1 MKKLLI
7 LLFLLTSLLSTSCA
21 KDTTSTFEIAN
32 PQSTTT
38 VETTAIEALTEEE
51 QLLFD
56 ALIKMTTADFYE
68 PSKIRVLEI
77 GDYSDNSKYAKDDI
91 LYGPSTVVVR
101 LQGENRVGGTLNH
114 YYKVCII
121 GAEVSETMKD
131 YVENLKEYAQLQ
143 KILNGKDMSF
153 DLLNYE
159 GDPGDYEQQDDD
171 FKLSSTSSAFDVGDI
186 NRALKEYWKDM
197 GF

>member
-1 MKKLLI
+1 MKKTFT
-7 LLFLLTSLLSTSCA
+7 FLLLALCLLCSSCENTET
-21 KDTTSTFEIAN
+21 TTSEDTEAI
-32 PQSTTT
+32 TT
-38 VETTAIEALTEEE
+38 VRETTAIEALNEEE